1 MALSFGVGYSS
12 DLRNARERLKKKR
25 LENKK
30 VFEDWLSEKREAGEA
45 VTYQEL
51 EEKKFDLSGGD
62 SLYSDMIGNEAVL
75 QNKTFRHNKVVA
87 DKILS
92 EAGNNMQVRDNMVKL
107 WQSNMNIKDKDFE
120 QYQERV
126 AKLFG
131 GGDIAKGKLIMIE
144 QGITSDWWTNES
156 KKLYENRASELM
168 ATAKWGNV
176 MEEADINK
184 IFPEA
189 HPDVKTILRE
199 NIKGQ
204 VRRERADGVKAV
216 LNNVATMT
224 IDDRYIDYG
233 NEAITNEIKILFQA
247 QGIKNPTEA
256 EVKQAL
262 DVLLARQKSQ
272 RSRKLGSFNNAFA
285 EAFYNTG
292 YLKMLQ
298 ASPEVLPTN
307 DQLQKAIVEAM
318 GAAGFPEWASTIEGY
333 SKDTIMKDG
342 QWAAW
347 IEQALG
353 KDWSKNLR
361 KGMYDQNWQNAK
373 DENEEQTKAA
383 LDAMGSESAS
393 RLALIA
399 QNKNL
404 YGNTFTTDKEG
415 KNSNGVGS
423 GVLVQLSSYYVP
435 EHQAQAVVNAI
446 HREFKENANAETMTV
461 LTKIKNEFD
470 LQTMSDWKT
479 EQSNK
484 IQAYDADIALAP
496 NTDLPTY
503 FDKAASTVSL
513 DIVKEAQSTVE
524 SLPKNAK
531 IAGTN
536 IWMRDRGFYKIRD
549 KAVATLEEMKRRI
562 QTHTTGDSMYAFIN
576 TNPEGGFEIT
586 LGNEKVRVHTME
598 EGVAVLN
605 NYIDEQIAYLK
616 SSDFASI
623 EPTGTVAQMSF
634 SNPDT
639 ANLATNEVLNLSGT
653 AQDYGWQDI
662 GGGNALLVK
671 GNQKHFEP
679 NPAVYDKINDRIVN
693 SWWTA
698 QPNGQAS
705 NGAVLMDIYE
715 KIDAALPYDGTP
727 KSETRRMEAFR
738 NIILFQMEAKGEE
751 SQPSQSTKTTFN
763 NAQKGSNLS
772 QAKLGG
778 ASLDYGVGLY
788 GKQFLIRLYNRTRAE
803 VENMRENQ
811 Q

>member
-1 MALSFGVGYSS
+1 MSLSFGVGYTS
-12 DLRNARERLKKKR
+12 DLRDARERLKKKR

-30 VFEDWLSEKREAGEA
+30 VFEDWLSEKREAGES

-75 QNKTFRHNKVVA
+75 QNKSFRHNKVVA
-87 DKILS
+87 DKILA
-92 EAGNNMQVRDNMVKL
+92 EAGDNMQVRDNMVKL
-107 WQSNMNIKDKDFE
+107 WTSNMNIKDKDFE
-120 QYQERV
+120 QYEERV

-131 GGDIAKGKLIMIE
+131 GGDIAKGKLIMVE
-144 QGITSDWWTNES
+144 QGITSDWWANES

-176 MEEADINK
+176 MEEADIAK

-204 VRRERADGVKAV
+204 VRRERVDGVKAV
-216 LNNVATMT
+216 LNNVATMA
-224 IDDRYIDYG
+224 IDDRFIDYG
-233 NEAITNEIKILFQA
+233 NEAIKNEIKILFQA
-247 QGIKNPTEA
+247 QGIKNPSDA

-262 DVLLARQKSQ
+262 DVLVARQNSQ

-318 GAAGFPEWASTIEGY
+318 GAAGFPEWASTMEGY
-333 SKDTIMKDG
+333 SKDTIMKDC

-373 DENEEQTKAA
+373 DENEAEVKVA
-383 LDAMGSESAS
+383 LDGMAKESS
-393 RLALIA
+393 NRITLIA

-404 YGNTFTTDKEG
+404 YGNTFTDKKDKATG
-415 KNSNGVGS
+415 PGS
-423 GVLVQLSSYYVP
+423 GVLIQLSSYYIP

-446 HREFKENANAETMTV
+446 HTAFTENADSETMTV
-461 LTKIKNEFD
+461 LNKIVSEFD
-470 LQTMSDWKT
+470 LQRMSDWKA
-479 EQSNK
+479 EQSSK

-503 FDKAASTVSL
+503 FNKAASTVSI
-513 DIVKEAQSTVE
+513 DIVKEAQATVE

-536 IWMRDRGFYKIRD
+536 IWMRNKGFYKIRD

-562 QTHTTGDSMYAFIN
+562 QKHTTGDSMYAFIN
-576 TNPEGGFEIT
+576 TSPQGGFEIT
-586 LGNEKVRVHTME
+586 LGNEKVRVNSME
-598 EGVAVLN
+598 EGVSILN
-605 NYIDEQIAYLK
+605 KYIDEQIAYLK
-616 SSDFASI
+616 SSDFSGI
-623 EPTGTVAQMSF
+623 EPTGTVAQVSF
-634 SNPDT
+634 NNQDT
-639 ANLATNEVLNLSGT
+639 ANLSTSELVTLSGT
-653 AQDYGWQDI
+653 SNQYGWQDI
-662 GGGNALLVK
+662 GGNNSLLVK
-671 GNQKHFEP
+671 GNKRNFEP
-679 NPAVYDKINDRIVN
+679 NPAVYNKAQDRIN
-693 SWWTA
+693 ESWWSF
-698 QPNGQAS
+698 QPSGGAS
-705 NGAVLMDIYE
+705 NGAVMMEIYE
-715 KIDAALPYDGTP
+715 KIDASVPYDGTP
-727 KSETRRMEAFR
+727 ATEARRKEAFR
-738 NIILFQMEAKGEE
+738 NILLFNFEANGDQGRVT
-751 SQPSQSTKTTFN
+751 SDSWSTFN
-763 NAQKGSNLS
+763 NADKRNSKQTTIGS
-772 QAKLGG
+772 Q
-778 ASLDYGVGLY
+778 SLDFGIGIF
-788 GKQFLIRLYNRTRAE
+788 GKQFIERLYGRTRAE
-803 VENMRENQ
+803 VEAMRENQ
-811 Q
+811 